1 MSLSAGQE
9 CPSLSGMPLGL
20 GAGFKLGSGDKEKE
34 KEKDKDKDRDRDK
47 DKDRDRDNDEQEPS
61 EPLAEK
67 RGTKSEQ
74 RDDEPAPHTS
84 GWTSIL
90 EDFFVHGMPVVGPS
104 ARTKDKGSHTELGRS
119 LSTGDMKHRS
129 KMGTRGPYEI
139 LVKERMMGIYLAI
152 FVHRDAKHLVRRV
165 SFFTCYA
172 GEVLKRRLS
181 RHVQVRGHRRTH
193 RWKGGQQGCRRH

>member
-34 KEKDKDKDRDRDK
+34 KEKDKD
-47 DKDRDRDNDEQEPS
+47 RDRDNDEQEPS
-61 EPLAEK
+61 EPLIEK
-67 RGTKSEQ
+67 RGPKTEQ
-74 RDDEPAPHTS
+74 RDDELVPHTS

-90 EDFFVHGMPVVGPS
+90 EDFFVHGMPIVGPS
-104 ARTKDKGSHTELGRS
+104 ARTKDKGSHAELGRS
-119 LSTGDMKHRS
+119 LSTGDMMRRS

-152 FVHRDAKHLVRRV
+152 FVHRDAKHLVRRA
-165 SFFTCYA
+165 SFSLHVT
-172 GEVLKRRLS
+172 GETWLKCRLS
-181 RHVQVRGHRRTH
+181 RRV
-193 RWKGGQQGCRRH
+193 